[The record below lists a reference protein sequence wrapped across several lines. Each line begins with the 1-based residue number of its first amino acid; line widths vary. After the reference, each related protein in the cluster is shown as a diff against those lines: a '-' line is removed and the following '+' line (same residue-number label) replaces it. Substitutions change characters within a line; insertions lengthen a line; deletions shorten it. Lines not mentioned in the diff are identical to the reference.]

1 MKKHNRK
8 KSGLAKFWRRFG
20 YKQTT
25 MAIVVMAVFVLLL
38 DSVIVQTLLKDI
50 VNLGY
55 LGMLLTGILFVSFF
69 TAAPA
74 VALLLSFADIYNPLI
89 IALVAG
95 CGAMLGDFII
105 LRFAE
110 DQIGHELK
118 PVAKKL
124 KLIGFINLLHKK
136 RFKFITATVG
146 AIVIASPFPDETGI
160 ALLGLSRISS
170 LQLLLLTFALNS
182 AGIFVL
188 ILAFR

>member
-1 MKKHNRK
+1 
-8 KSGLAKFWRRFG
+8 
-20 YKQTT
+20 